1 MLWRLVVDILYY
13 FTFIFFCMA
22 PAAAIPEPTVKPVLG
37 APGATK
43 TSNKLIWWCSLC
55 IVRFYF
61 LWFPLL
67 RLQHKH
73 QQQKLEKGSVQ
84 NCFLLLWKK
93 LNVSVIIFIWRIWV
107 WFELIIRVF
116 EAPLKTSLKN
126 AKDELSAM
134 VMTSKGYKKYR
145 AKPKKTPC
153 SKRIKQTHNWTLILM
168 LSCFISEIRIHF
180 QGPVFC
186 SAADV
191 LEFPPTTEHSSL
203 DRSGLMEYVGCNMY
217 TRGAGLVGFVN
228 FHVRKNS
235 TLNM

>member
-93 LNVSVIIFIWRIWV
+93 LNFSVISAASH
-107 WFELIIRVF
+107 LH
-116 EAPLKTSLKN
+116 LKN
-126 AKDELSAM
+126 LS
-134 VMTSKGYKKYR
+134 
-145 AKPKKTPC
+145 
-153 SKRIKQTHNWTLILM
+153 L
-168 LSCFISEIRIHF
+168 IRINH
-180 QGPVFC
+180 Q
-186 SAADV
+186 SI
-191 LEFPPTTEHSSL
+191 
-203 DRSGLMEYVGCNMY
+203 
-217 TRGAGLVGFVN
+217 RGAAQNLAKK
-228 FHVRKNS
+228 RKRRTECHGDDIEGIQEVPRS
-235 TLNM
+235 TQKDSLF

>member
-1 MLWRLVVDILYY
+1 MYREILLSSISSSSA
-13 FTFIFFCMA
+13 TTQT
-22 PAAAIPEPTVKPVLG
+22 PT
-37 APGATK
+37 TK
-43 TSNKLIWWCSLC
+43 T
-55 IVRFYF
+55 R
-61 LWFPLL
+61 
-67 RLQHKH
+67 
-73 QQQKLEKGSVQ
+73 KGSVQ

-145 AKPKKTPC
+145 AQPKKTPC

-235 TLNM
+235 TLNL